1 MQSISRLTNLISL
14 IPHSLPGPR
23 AAVCCRHFS
32 PHARLQSKMGRTYS
46 ANSRLRTASATKSA
60 DAVQLAAAEAK
71 VKAGNA
77 TFERRARARG
87 RKRGN
92 EPDAAAQHEQASP
105 VDSAGA
111 VDALV
116 GAVCERLQDKEVSAV
131 RDAVAAVTA
140 ASRSNT
146 YSSAE
151 CEIHGPVALTE
162 DDVEEFQYHT
172 TSDRFENQDGTSR
185 AAGTAG
191 MGSGYLLN
199 LFRSD
204 KTDTVVFKNMYCA
217 AFVTKS
223 KPRPGRVKSRRTT
236 APVHTVDIVTKHGHR
251 GRQHATKVM
260 TCAVAS
266 IVPVLGDTD
275 VRAGEAFANGKIVNP
290 IVEPLV
296 KRVCKRLGLECF
308 INRGTNKKDVG
319 SYSIVYAL
327 NIDKVVDAVPSLLQR
342 RADRALTDA
351 RMRAAATE
359 SLAQQDAAQA
369 ATRVVEKGRER
380 TEQIQ
385 QQEHERHVRE
395 AQEENG
401 DHGTGGDMYE
411 SEDEEIRCDSVNA
424 SERVD
429 GSESELGHDLRQLVR
444 DGSVSPQQAEAMSA
458 SAYADAQGAR
468 AGSPATTA
476 GLKRVSWALG
486 VEYREPDSVLPA
498 SPPPRS
504 TPPPP
509 RSTPPQQAA
518 LDELASGSDS
528 EESLLF
534 TDEDDDETDVAQPP
548 ALRRSPKKHASSK
561 LPGVKLAPPRKM
573 ITNITMGDFSA
584 PRVQTSVLKVATS
597 TTTTSAAAALGRAEA
612 EPLQDQLIAAF
623 SVVRKLMQ
631 IVSRTLTSDK
641 SSQDDKCELTN
652 VIRNELCSILK
663 KLPVSKKLAT
673 KLDVYTTD
681 DVQMAMVKSVLSK
694 TFSAH
699 DYVELAASIV
709 GYGCQQKNNGK
720 KCTRFDLCE
729 RPATENAHAQV
740 LTTSAR
746 WKFKNIIVLLKR
758 CFAGSVNPKH
768 TERNEECG
776 DIGDTTP
783 MQRHAA
789 ALTAGLKQTASRLDN
804 NIVLFDRR
812 DHKKMQK
819 DMTEVIAVLRHERK
833 LTSRTYRLLNSR
845 MVKTES
851 YIRLKRDPNFLRPLP
866 YPDAVTL
873 EWLKSYGKVKVNRV
887 KGDGK
892 VMKGDGV
899 AVPILGPRSVLSAV
913 FNFPAYRE
921 YFIDDNDRLVD
932 VQDGKVIL
940 VRGAHRADGK
950 PFENVNELIRWA
962 RLHDI
967 KDIDREQT
975 VNLHRNGP
983 VIKLINAHDTHNE
996 ITLDPNS
1003 VRALSRRL
1011 DDVPRLGLL
1020 ELQRD
1025 CREFGLQIRKGKGMG
1040 NKKELKT
1047 AVLGALQHKL
1057 VCAKLRAAAEGQSNE
1072 DDDDEEEIGY
1082 CHKLQFDTPEQ
1093 ALIATALIN
1102 RLKRDGSVTAH
1113 PLKCLDIRRVLSL
1126 LAPRNYSL
1134 SWPAWLSSHAM
1145 PARRRAGG
1153 DAGEVRPHAPWSLTR
1168 ARADD

>member
-1 MQSISRLTNLISL
+1 
-14 IPHSLPGPR
+14 
-23 AAVCCRHFS
+23 
-32 PHARLQSKMGRTYS
+32 MGRKYS
-46 ANSRLRTASATKSA
+46 ANSRLRTAGATKSA

-77 TFERRARARG
+77 TFERRARV

-92 EPDAAAQHEQASP
+92 EPVAAAQHEQASP

-116 GAVCERLQDKEVSAV
+116 GAVCERLQEKEVSDV
-131 RDAVAAVTA
+131 RDAVAAVIA

-162 DDVEEFQYHT
+162 DDVEEFQDHT

-185 AAGTAG
+185 APGTAG
-191 MGSGYLLN
+191 MGAGYLLN

-260 TCAVAS
+260 TRAVAS

-296 KRVCKRLGLECF
+296 QRVCKRLGLECF

-327 NIDKVVDAVPSLLQR
+327 NIDKVVDSVPSLLQR

-359 SLAQQDAAQA
+359 SLAQQGAAQA
-369 ATRVVEKGRER
+369 ATRVVARARER

-395 AQEENG
+395 ANG
-401 DHGTGGDMYE
+401 DHGTGGDMCE

-424 SERVD
+424 SERED
-429 GSESELGHDLRQLVR
+429 GSESGLGHDLRQLVR
-444 DGSVSPQQAEAMSA
+444 DGSVSPQQAQAMSA
-458 SAYADAQGAR
+458 SAYADAEGAR
-468 AGSPATTA
+468 AGSRSPATTA
-476 GLKRVSWALG
+476 GLKRVSWAQAPP
-486 VEYREPDSVLPA
+486 VEHPYREPDSVLPA
-498 SPPPRS
+498 SPPRSTPPPTPPASPPRS
-504 TPPPP
+504 TPPP
-509 RSTPPQQAA
+509 TPPPTA
-518 LDELASGSDS
+518 LEQLASGSDS
-528 EESLLF
+528 EDSLLF
-534 TDEDDDETDVAQPP
+534 TDEDDDDETDVAQPP
-548 ALRRSPKKHASSK
+548 APRRSPKKHASSK
-561 LPGVKLAPPRKM
+561 LPGVKLAPPRKT

-597 TTTTSAAAALGRAEA
+597 TTTTSAAAALGRADA

-623 SVVRKLMQ
+623 SVVRTLMQ
-631 IVSRTLTSDK
+631 KVSRTLTSDK

-768 TERNEECG
+768 TERNEDCG

-851 YIRLKRDPNFLRPLP
+851 YIRLKKDPNFLRPLP

-913 FNFPAYRE
+913 FNFPAYRK

-940 VRGAHRADGK
+940 VRGAHRENGK

-962 RLHDI
+962 RLHDV

-975 VNLHRNGP
+975 IDLHRNGP
-983 VIKLINAHDTHNE
+983 EIKLINAHDTHSE

-1047 AVLGALQHKL
+1047 AVLGALQQRL
-1057 VCAKLRAAAEGQSNE
+1057 IGAKLTAAAEGQSNE

-1082 CHKLQFDTPEQ
+1082 CHKLQFHTPEQ
-1093 ALIATALIN
+1093 ALIAMALIN

-1134 SWPAWLSSHAM
+1134 SRPAWLSSHAM

-1153 DAGEVRPHAPWSLTR
+1153 DAGEVRPHAPHGVRRVRVLTSDCR
-1168 ARADD
+1168 PLAAGV